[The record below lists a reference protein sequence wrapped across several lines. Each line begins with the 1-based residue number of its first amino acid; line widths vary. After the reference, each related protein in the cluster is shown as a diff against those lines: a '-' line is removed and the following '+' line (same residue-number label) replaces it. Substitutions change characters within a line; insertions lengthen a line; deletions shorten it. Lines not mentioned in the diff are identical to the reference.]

1 MKDPGVTIQQAYYT
15 KLTSPAITVAVKN
28 IPVYSDMAPAKTNRP
43 YIVLGEQ
50 TLSDES
56 DKTGFQTQLTQSVS
70 VYTLFDGDRGS
81 KKLANDIA
89 NEVMKR
95 IRNRQFQVTGSDFNS
110 ITATLDS
117 SASVVTSTSTQTII
131 SKQLRFRH
139 IIQEF

>member
-15 KLTSPAITVAVKN
+15 KLTSPAITVAGKT

-56 DKTGFQTQLTQSVS
+56 DKTGFQTQMTQSVA
-70 VYTLFDGDRGS
+70 VYTFFDGDRGS

-117 SASVVTSTSTQTII
+117 SASVVSSTSTQTII

>member
-15 KLTSPAITVAVKN
+15 KLTSPAITVAGKN

-70 VYTLFDGDRGS
+70 VYTFFDGDRGS